1 MDHLFLPRT
10 SIKKAPKVPALSSI
24 NYDGGTFRNYPERQ
38 GWSARTVGE
47 WQAIFEQP
55 PREFNAF
62 LQRWLYFGL
71 MHFFIGPFAIT
82 SFVIDDNDNPGMMLL
97 STKNLKDF
105 IDRKLTQSQHE
116 SGLIEAV
123 QGCGN
128 VLVSFE
134 GNWKGK
140 RNSRSDLSKPEDL
153 LTFIQIEQPSD
164 PQHQR
169 VTLAESLL
177 WEIALSFMLRGEQKM
192 PPKAPIIPQQT
203 IGTLLRQAGWCPSD
217 VLPMM
222 EDFSTAGCLFM
233 TNLEPPY
240 PEQKHVPRNNSLGST
255 SCTQTRCALRNI
267 SKRTY
272 RTKHRLECQG
282 CADFVA
288 ELSALAPV
296 LSNGHIPLIHLYSHH
311 ESYRLS
317 TIQETPS
324 TSYIAISH
332 VWADG
337 LGNIQQN
344 ALPSCQFYALR
355 KMIQL
360 LPGELS
366 HIEYMW
372 LDTLCVPSDS
382 VKHKIAKAAALGK
395 MHYTYENASAVLV
408 LDSWLL
414 SCNSSRATKV
424 EILMRIFN
432 STWNRRLWT
441 YQEGALAKRLFF
453 QFKDTAHELDLSYQ
467 LFLDTSD
474 AIIDFTLKQPL
485 ITKYQSLR
493 GFKQTGNRFSV
504 QLGSVIVA
512 LRFRT
517 TSVATDEALCIST
530 LLNLKVEQIV
540 QCPPDKRMETLW
552 DMIPDVPSG
561 ILCYTGETITRPGLR
576 WAPTSLLFS
585 PSNINQTTEKYGS
598 VRAFLNDSSPPSGK
612 TTTVGLLVKL
622 PGTIMNI
629 GTASLGIS
637 FCMKDS
643 AQQYHIFHVHIRRGQ
658 NISDIKWNQKADI
671 LSIKPCTV
679 YKTSKIVFIPIIHPY
694 TEDLSIE
701 TQPHIRSG
709 ILAAITHEDGD
720 VVYAKKLCEATD
732 RLVQPSTGFAEVPLL
747 DHLYP
752 SHSVSEQLGD
762 IPCVGGTHR
771 VLRAVFGHKKA
782 LQLWCID

>member
-1 MDHLFLPRT
+1 MDHLFFPRA
-10 SIKKAPKVPALSSI
+10 SIQKAPKVPALSSI
-24 NYDGGTFRNYPERQ
+24 NYDGGNFRNYPERQ
-38 GWSARTVGE
+38 GWSARTVAE

-55 PREFNAF
+55 PRDFNAF

-97 STKNLKDF
+97 STKTLKDF
-105 IDRKLTQSQHE
+105 IDRKLTQTQHE
-116 SGLIEAV
+116 NGLIEAV
-123 QGCGN
+123 QVCGD
-128 VLVSFE
+128 VLVAFE

-140 RNSRSDLSKPEDL
+140 RISKSDLSKHEDL

-177 WEIALSFMLRGEQKM
+177 WEIAMSFMLRGEQEM
-192 PPKAPIIPQQT
+192 PMKVPIIPQQS
-203 IGTLLRQAGWCPSD
+203 ISMRFRQAGWCPYD
-217 VLPMM
+217 AIPMM
-222 EDFSTAGCLFM
+222 EDFSAAGCLFM
-233 TNLEPPY
+233 MNLERPY
-240 PEQKHVPRNNSLGST
+240 PKQMHVPRNSSLGST
-255 SCTQTRCALRNI
+255 DCTQTHCALRKI
-267 SKRTY
+267 SKHTY

-288 ELSALAPV
+288 ELSTLTPV
-296 LSNGHIPLIHLYSHH
+296 LLNGNIPLIHLYSHL
-311 ESYRLS
+311 ERYRLS

-337 LGNIQQN
+337 LGNLQQN
-344 ALPSCQFYALR
+344 ALPSCQFFALR

-366 HIEYMW
+366 RIEYMW
-372 LDTLCVPSDS
+372 LDTLCVPTNS
-382 VKHKIAKAAALGK
+382 VKHKRAKVAALGK
-395 MHYTYENASAVLV
+395 MHYTYESASAVLV

-414 SCNSSRATKV
+414 SCDSSKATKV

-441 YQEGALAKRLFF
+441 YQEGSLAGRLFF

-474 AIIDFTLKQPL
+474 AIINLTLRQPL

-493 GFKQTGNRFSV
+493 GFKQNGNGFSA
-504 QLGSVIVA
+504 QLGSVIMA

-517 TSVATDEALCIST
+517 TSVATDEAICIST
-530 LLNLKVEQIV
+530 LLNLNVEQIV
-540 QCPPDKRMETLW
+540 QSSPEKRMEKLW
-552 DMIPDVPSG
+552 DMIPDVPSE
-561 ILCYTGETITRPGLR
+561 ILCYRGETITRQGLR
-576 WAPTSLLFS
+576 WAPKSLLFS
-585 PSNINQTTEKYGS
+585 PSNMNQTTEKYGS
-598 VRAFLNDSSPPSGK
+598 VRAFVNESSPPSAK
-612 TTTVGLLVKL
+612 TTTAGLLVKL

-637 FCMKDS
+637 FYMKDS
-643 AQQYHIFHVHIRRGQ
+643 AQQYHVFHVHISGGQ
-658 NISDIKWNQKADI
+658 PISDLKWNQKAEV
-671 LSIKPCTV
+671 LSVKPCTV
-679 YKTSKIVFIPIIHPY
+679 YNSRKIVFIPITHPSI
-694 TEDLSIE
+694 EDLRNE
-701 TQPHIRSG
+701 TQPHTRFG
-709 ILAAITHEDGD
+709 ILAAITREDGD
-720 VVYAKKLCEATD
+720 VVYAKKLCEAID
-732 RLVQPSTGFAEVPLL
+732 RLVQPSTGFAEAALL

-752 SHSVSEQLGD
+752 SHLVSERSGD